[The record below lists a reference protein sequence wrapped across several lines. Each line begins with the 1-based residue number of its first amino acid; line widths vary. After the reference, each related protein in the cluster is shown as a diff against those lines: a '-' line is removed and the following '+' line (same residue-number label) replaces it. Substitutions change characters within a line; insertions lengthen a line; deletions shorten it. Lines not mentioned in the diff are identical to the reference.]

1 MLREFPL
8 FGALAPSLLV
18 YFLGAGLLFAIV
30 DRALVRIGLYRL
42 AWHPPLARFGVF
54 LCVFAALVLA
64 TRP

>member
-1 MLREFPL
+1 MLRELPL

-18 YFLGAGLLFAIV
+18 YFLGAGLLFAVV
-30 DRALVRIGLYRL
+30 DRIVTRVGFYRL
-42 AWHPPLARFGVF
+42 AWHPPLARFGLF